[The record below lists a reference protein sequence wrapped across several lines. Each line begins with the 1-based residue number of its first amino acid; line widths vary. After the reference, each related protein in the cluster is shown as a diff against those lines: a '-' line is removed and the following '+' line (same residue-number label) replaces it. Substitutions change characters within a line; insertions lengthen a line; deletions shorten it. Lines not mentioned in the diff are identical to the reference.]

1 MTLTR
6 LQRFGPWLVG
16 LFLIAQVAG
25 VIPALYVDTLH
36 EYEGASVVGH
46 SQENVVGNLP
56 VHHGDPADIHD
67 GHDQCCA
74 LHHGMVG
81 VVPRI
86 FAPGVTSLA
95 SVRVEARADAL
106 ASGNR
111 SRLDRPPRSLPS
123 LI

>member
-36 EYEGASVVGH
+36 EYEAISVVTDARAGIVSSQPAGH
-46 SQENVVGNLP
+46 DNER
-56 VHHGDPADIHD
+56 AIHV

-74 LHHGMVG
+74 LHHGVVG
-81 VVPRI
+81 VVP
-86 FAPGVTSLA
+86 FFFTPAVTSVGRVVLETLA
-95 SVRVEARADAL
+95 NAL
-106 ASGNR
+106 VTGDSG
-111 SRLDRPPRSLPS
+111 RLDRPPRPLP